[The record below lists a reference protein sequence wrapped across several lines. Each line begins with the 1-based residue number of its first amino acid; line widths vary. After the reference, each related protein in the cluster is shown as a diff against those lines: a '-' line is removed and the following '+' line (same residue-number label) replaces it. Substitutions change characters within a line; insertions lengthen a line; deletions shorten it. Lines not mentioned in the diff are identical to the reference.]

1 MLMIGM
7 ARIGNDPEV
16 RFTPDGK
23 ALMDISL
30 AFSYGRK
37 VDGKQPTQ
45 WVTGTMWGD
54 RCEKLKP
61 YLTKGQLIFVQM
73 TEPHIEE
80 FKRKDGTG
88 GVSLRA
94 RIGELEFAGSKP
106 DPVERP
112 KRGSFDDLPDDI
124 PF

>member
-1 MLMIGM
+1 MMLMIGM
-7 ARIGNDPEV
+7 ARLGNDPEV
-16 RFTPDGK
+16 RYTADGK
-23 ALMDISL
+23 ALMDLSL

-61 YLTKGQLIFVQM
+61 YLAKGQQVFVSM
-73 TEPHIEE
+73 TEPHVEE
-80 FKRKDGTG
+80 YKRRDGTT

-94 RIGELEFAGSKP
+94 RIGELEFAGPRPQEQAAP
-106 DPVERP
+106 D
-112 KRGSFDDLPDDI
+112 RGRDDFDDEP

>member
-16 RFTPDGK
+16 RFTADGK
-23 ALMDISL
+23 ALMDLSL

-37 VDGKQPTQ
+37 VGGKQPTQ
-45 WVTGTMWGD
+45 WVSGTLWGD

-106 DPVERP
+106 ERQEP
-112 KRGSFDDLPDDI
+112 AKRGSFDDLPDDI